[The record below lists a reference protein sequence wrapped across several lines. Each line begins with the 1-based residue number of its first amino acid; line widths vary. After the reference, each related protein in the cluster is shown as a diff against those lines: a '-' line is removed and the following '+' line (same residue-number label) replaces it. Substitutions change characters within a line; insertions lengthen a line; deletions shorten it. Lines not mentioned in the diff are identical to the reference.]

1 MAPVQLVVIDCAD
14 PALVAAVEGLAGYLR
29 RCGDD
34 VVATGL
40 RSAGVA
46 LASQQAE
53 AVLVYADRPVDEVG
67 EEALLS
73 LGERGAALLL
83 AGPTVDAWRSATR
96 LLEAAGMGPGRR
108 TPVHEIRLRPGAGG
122 ADVVARMGDELLLTD
137 RWVTAE
143 KVADDIEVLLT
154 ANLATLDHP
163 VMTLRRANGGPSVGT
178 CTVGSL
184 PQTVADPAYQRLVHR
199 WLRAATGRRDGPSVR
214 VGLLGYGAIG
224 TEHTAAIAAT
234 AGLELVAAADPNPVR
249 REAARAAATGPLSAY
264 ADSDAMLADSDV
276 DLVLVSTPPNSHAE
290 QALRALTAGRSVVV
304 EKPLCLTVAEADRMI
319 SAADERGLTLV
330 VYQNRRWDADYLA
343 LKRAVRAGAIGEVFH
358 YESFV
363 GGYAHP
369 CNYWH
374 SDEAV
379 SGGAVYDWGS
389 HYLDWILDLLRQP
402 VAHVTANSHK
412 RVWYDVTNA
421 DYTRVT
427 VRFDDGVEAQFV
439 HSDLAA
445 ALKPKWYVL
454 GTHGAV
460 RGDWR
465 QVSVLSRGPVGT
477 LVEDELAPADAPAQ
491 LRLFTPGAGGG
502 LSETLLAVPPAP
514 VYPFHRE
521 LADHLLSAEPMTVT
535 AHDSRRGVAIMEAA
549 TASAAAG
556 GVPVRPAVP

>member
-46 LASQQAE
+46 LASQQPE

-108 TPVHEIRLRPGAGG
+108 TPVHEIRLRPGADG

-137 RWVTAE
+137 RWVSAE

-199 WLRAATGRRDGPSVR
+199 WLRAATGRREGPSVR

-224 TEHTAAIAAT
+224 AEHTAAIAAT

-249 REAARAAATGPLSAY
+249 REAARAAAAGPLNAY
-264 ADSDAMLADSDV
+264 ADSNAMLADSDV

-290 QALRALTAGRSVVV
+290 QALRALMAGRSVVV

-319 SAADERGLTLV
+319 SAADERGLTLA

-389 HYLDWILDLLRQP
+389 HYLDWMLDLLRQP

-421 DYTRVT
+421 DHTRVT

-465 QVSVLSRGPVGT
+465 QASVLSRGPVGA

>member
-1 MAPVQLVVIDCAD
+1 MAPVHLVVIDCAD

-40 RSAGVA
+40 RAAGVA
-46 LASQQAE
+46 LASQPPE

-184 PQTVADPAYQRLVHR
+184 PQTVADP
-199 WLRAATGRRDGPSVR
+199 D
-214 VGLLGYGAIG
+214 
-224 TEHTAAIAAT
+224 
-234 AGLELVAAADPNPVR
+234 PVR

-276 DLVLVSTPPNSHAE
+276 DLALVSTPPNSHAD
-290 QALRALTAGRSVVV
+290 QALRALMAGRSVVV

-319 SAADERGLTLV
+319 SAADERGLTLA

-389 HYLDWILDLLRQP
+389 HYLDWMLDLLRQP

-421 DYTRVT
+421 DHTRVT

-465 QVSVLSRGPVGT
+465 QASVLSRGPVGT

-521 LADHLLSAEPMTVT
+521 LADHLLSA
-535 AHDSRRGVAIMEAA
+535 AGVV
-549 TASAAAG
+549 G
-556 GVPVRPAVP
+556 RHRHR